1 MELVHIN
8 TAGLFPASHG
18 GSRYVVRFVDRPS
31 RPQRPYSTR
40 DKSAAAILAVVKRF
54 MVDMGIPRA
63 FQSDNGAEYTNYLFM
78 EFCNNLGILR
88 ELRALYTSQQNHPV
102 ESALWRA
109 YKAGHVARLGVSNI
123 YLDIRLEEVKG
134 STDAAAY

>member
-8 TAGLFPASHG
+8 TADLFPASHG
-18 GSRYVVRFVDRPS
+18 GSRYVVMFVDSTFRL
-31 RPQRPYSTR
+31 QRPYSTR
-40 DKSAAAILAVVKRF
+40 DNTAAAILAVVKRF

-63 FQSDNGAEYTNYLFM
+63 FQSDNGAECMNYLFM

-88 ELRALYTSQQNHPV
+88 ELTALYAPQQNHPV

-109 YKAGHVARLGVSNI
+109 YKAGHVARLGVLNI
-123 YLDIRLEEVKG
+123 YPDIRLEEVKG